1 MKFNFDHISFSEVQG
16 YSLLK
21 TKKGSISADATKAK
35 NLVRTEIL
43 LQTLLNAPKDG
54 LLKEDSVLDFYAA
67 IATNC
72 KDLRPYVLSSSFR
85 EIFDEKTLAINQNT
99 ADRHGRT

>member
-21 TKKGSISADATKAK
+21 TKKSSISADATKTK

-54 LLKEDSVLDFYAA
+54 LLKKDSILDFYAA
-67 IATNC
+67 ISRNC
-72 KDLRPYVLSSSFR
+72 NDLRPHILTDRFTK
-85 EIFDEKTLAINQNT
+85 IFEERTLAINKNT